1 MSVIVKDNR
10 IMGIKSG
17 YVAPAE
23 GQELVDLKNHTLMP
37 GLMDMHSHVDMI
49 VDAEYYTNNF
59 FKDDA
64 DQALRATKFSEDL
77 LMAGFTTVRNLG
89 GTVSLNIRD
98 AVNAGY
104 IPGPRIY
111 AAGLGISTTGGHL
124 DYTNGLNKQLSHLFG
139 PPGPV
144 IGIVDGPYAAR
155 QAIRQ
160 RYKDGSDVIKLA
172 VTGGVLNMAKSA
184 DNPQFMA
191 DELEAIM
198 EAANDYNFV
207 VAVHAH
213 GAENTFRNVRLA
225 KYNLDVM
232 DEMAGKITLSDF
244 GGGLGTMKLCRHAT
258 ELDEV
263 RKMTEFLSPE
273 NIKFT
278 MLDRNETFALEPS
291 LKPLGDK
298 VAGGIH
304 FPEDRFGDAHQFC
317 AELTQY
323 LKNNGA
329 QFLFNTTVKN
339 MTTKGGHVNQID
351 TEQGSLSADAFILA
365 AGSYSPIIANKV
377 GIKIP
382 VKPCK
387 GYSLTLE
394 LDGWTGAPKIPVIDH
409 SQHAVVTPLG
419 NKIRVAG
426 TAEFNGYN
434 ISLHEGRLQNLFD
447 LLGDIFPESTPYINE
462 ANTTK
467 WTGLRPVS
475 ASGVPIISQ
484 TKVKNLYL
492 NTGHG
497 HLGWTTAAA
506 SGKALSD
513 LMCGKEAGI
522 KLSDY
527 SL

>member
-1 MSVIVKDNR
+1 MKITIIGSGLLGLSTAYHLMQEGHQVTIV
-10 IMGIKSG
+10 
-17 YVAPAE
+17 E
-23 GQELVDLKNHTLMP
+23 
-37 GLMDMHSHVDMI
+37 
-49 VDAEYYTNNF
+49 
-59 FKDDA
+59 
-64 DQALRATKFSEDL
+64 
-77 LMAGFTTVRNLG
+77 
-89 GTVSLNIRD
+89 
-98 AVNAGY
+98 
-104 IPGPRIY
+104 
-111 AAGLGISTTGGHL
+111 
-124 DYTNGLNKQLSHLFG
+124 
-139 PPGPV
+139 
-144 IGIVDGPYAAR
+144 R
-155 QAIRQ
+155 QA
-160 RYKDGSDVIKLA
+160 DSALETSFANGGLLTPSLCEPWNA
-172 VTGGVLNMAKSA
+172 PGVLFEMLKYIGREDSPLLLRPKALPSLILWGLSFLRNSTRSRY
-184 DNPQFMA
+184 
-191 DELEAIM
+191 EES
-198 EAANDYNFV
+198 
-207 VAVHAH
+207 
-213 GAENTFRNVRLA
+213 TFRNVRLA

-232 DEMAGKITLSDF
+232 DEMTGKISLSDF
-244 GGGLGTMKLCRHAT
+244 AGGLGTMKVCRHAT

-263 RKMTEFLSPE
+263 RKMAEFLSPE
-273 NIKFT
+273 NIKFK

-304 FPEDRFGDAHQFC
+304 FPEDRFGDAHQYC

-329 QFLFNTTVKN
+329 QFLFNTTVIN
-339 MTTKGGHVNQID
+339 MTSKGGCVTQID

-377 GIKIP
+377 GINIP

-394 LDGWTGAPKIPVIDH
+394 FDGWTSAPKIPVIDH
-409 SQHAVVTPLG
+409 SLHAVVTPLG

-426 TAEFNGYN
+426 TAEFNGYDT
-434 ISLHEGRLQNLFD
+434 SLHEGRLQNLFD
-447 LLGDIFPESTPYINE
+447 LLGNIFPESIPYINE
-462 ANTTK
+462 ATTTK

-513 LMCGKEAGI
+513 LICGKETGI
-522 KLSDY
+522 ELSDY

>member
-1 MSVIVKDNR
+1 MKIT
-10 IMGIKSG
+10 IIGSG
-17 YVAPAE
+17 LLGLSTAYHLMQEGHQVTFVERQADSALETSFANGGLLTPSLCEPWNAPGVLFE
-23 GQELVDLKNHTLMP
+23 MLK
-37 GLMDMHSHVDMI
+37 MI
-49 VDAEYYTNNF
+49 G
-59 FKDDA
+59 
-64 DQALRATKFSEDL
+64 REDSPL
-77 LMAGFTTVRNLG
+77 LMRPKALPSLIFWGLSFLRN
-89 GTVSLNIRD
+89 S
-98 AVNAGY
+98 
-104 IPGPRIY
+104 
-111 AAGLGISTTGGHL
+111 
-124 DYTNGLNKQLSHLFG
+124 
-139 PPGPV
+139 
-144 IGIVDGPYAAR
+144 AR
-155 QAIRQ
+155 H
-160 RYKDGSDVIKLA
+160 RYEESV
-172 VTGGVLNMAKSA
+172 
-184 DNPQFMA
+184 
-191 DELEAIM
+191 
-198 EAANDYNFV
+198 
-207 VAVHAH
+207 
-213 GAENTFRNVRLA
+213 FRNTRLA

-232 DEMAGKITLSDF
+232 DEMAGQIPLSDL
-244 GGGLGTMKLCRHAT
+244 GGGLGTMKVCRQAA

-263 RKMTEFLSPE
+263 RKMAEFLSPE
-273 NIKFT
+273 NIKFK
-278 MLDRNETFALEPS
+278 MLDKKETFALEPS

-304 FPEDRFGDAHQFC
+304 FPGDRFGDAHQFC

-329 QFLFNTTVKN
+329 QFIFDTTVIN
-339 MTTKGGHVNQID
+339 MTTKGGRVSQIETD
-351 TEQGSLSADAFILA
+351 QGSLNADAFIIA
-365 AGSYSPIIANKV
+365 AGSYSPIIGNKA

-394 LDGWTGAPKIPVIDH
+394 LDGWTGTPKIPVIDH
-409 SQHAVVTPLG
+409 SLHAVVAPLG

-426 TAEFNGYN
+426 TAEFNGYD
-434 ISLHEGRLQNLFD
+434 ISLHGGRLQNLFD
-447 LLGDIFPESTPYINE
+447 LLGNIFPESTPYINKD
-462 ANTTK
+462 TTTE

-513 LMCGKEAGI
+513 LICGKEAGI

>member
-1 MSVIVKDNR
+1 MKIAIIGSGLLGLSTAYHLMQEGHQVTIV
-10 IMGIKSG
+10 
-17 YVAPAE
+17 E
-23 GQELVDLKNHTLMP
+23 
-37 GLMDMHSHVDMI
+37 
-49 VDAEYYTNNF
+49 
-59 FKDDA
+59 
-64 DQALRATKFSEDL
+64 
-77 LMAGFTTVRNLG
+77 
-89 GTVSLNIRD
+89 
-98 AVNAGY
+98 
-104 IPGPRIY
+104 
-111 AAGLGISTTGGHL
+111 
-124 DYTNGLNKQLSHLFG
+124 
-139 PPGPV
+139 
-144 IGIVDGPYAAR
+144 R
-155 QAIRQ
+155 QA
-160 RYKDGSDVIKLA
+160 DSALETSFANGGLLTPSLCEPWNA
-172 VTGGVLNMAKSA
+172 PGVLFEMLKWIGREDSPLLLRPKALPSLILWGLSFLRNST
-184 DNPQFMA
+184 PSRY
-191 DELEAIM
+191 EES
-198 EAANDYNFV
+198 
-207 VAVHAH
+207 
-213 GAENTFRNVRLA
+213 TFRNVRLA

-263 RKMTEFLSPE
+263 RKMAEFLSPE

-304 FPEDRFGDAHQFC
+304 FPEDRFGDAHQYC

-323 LKNNGA
+323 LKNNGV
-329 QFLFNTTVKN
+329 QFLFNTTVTN
-339 MTTKGGHVNQID
+339 MTSKDGRVTQID
-351 TEQGSLSADAFILA
+351 SEQGSLSADAFILA
-365 AGSYSPIIANKV
+365 AGCYSPIIANKAGV
-377 GIKIP
+377 KIP

-394 LDGWTGAPKIPVIDH
+394 LEGWAGAPKIPVIDH
-409 SQHAVVTPLG
+409 SLHAVVAPLG

-426 TAEFNGYN
+426 TAEFNGFDT
-434 ISLHEGRLQNLFD
+434 SLHEGRLQNLFD
-447 LLGDIFPESTPYINE
+447 LLANIFPESTPYVN
-462 ANTTK
+462 AATTAK

-513 LMCGKEAGI
+513 LICGKEAGI
-522 KLSDY
+522 ELADY

>member
-1 MSVIVKDNR
+1 MKVTIIGSGLLGLSSAYHLMQEGHQVTIV
-10 IMGIKSG
+10 
-17 YVAPAE
+17 E
-23 GQELVDLKNHTLMP
+23 
-37 GLMDMHSHVDMI
+37 
-49 VDAEYYTNNF
+49 
-59 FKDDA
+59 
-64 DQALRATKFSEDL
+64 
-77 LMAGFTTVRNLG
+77 
-89 GTVSLNIRD
+89 
-98 AVNAGY
+98 
-104 IPGPRIY
+104 
-111 AAGLGISTTGGHL
+111 
-124 DYTNGLNKQLSHLFG
+124 
-139 PPGPV
+139 
-144 IGIVDGPYAAR
+144 R
-155 QAIRQ
+155 QA
-160 RYKDGSDVIKLA
+160 DSALETSFANGGLLTPSLCEPWNA
-172 VTGGVLNMAKSA
+172 PGVLFEMLKMIGREDSPLLLRPKALPSLIFWGLSFLRNSSRSRY
-184 DNPQFMA
+184 
-191 DELEAIM
+191 E
-198 EAANDYNFV
+198 
-207 VAVHAH
+207 
-213 GAENTFRNVRLA
+213 ENVFRNTRLA

-232 DEMAGKITLSDF
+232 DDMADKIPLSDL
-244 GGGLGTMKLCRHAT
+244 GGGLGTMKVCRQVA

-263 RKMTEFLSPE
+263 RKMAEFLSPE
-273 NIKFT
+273 KIKFK
-278 MLDRNETFALEPS
+278 MLDQNETFALEPS

-304 FPEDRFGDAHQFC
+304 FPVDRFGDAHQFC

-329 QFLFNTTVKN
+329 QFLFNTTVIN
-339 MTTKGGHVNQID
+339 MTAKGGRVSQID
-351 TEQGSLSADAFILA
+351 TDQGSLSADAFILA
-365 AGSYSPIIANKV
+365 AGSYSPIIANKAGV
-377 GIKIP
+377 KIP

-409 SQHAVVTPLG
+409 SLHAVVAPLG

-426 TAEFNGYN
+426 TAEFNGYDT
-434 ISLHEGRLQNLFD
+434 SLHEGRLQNLFD

-462 ANTTK
+462 ATTTK

-513 LMCGKEAGI
+513 LMCGNEAGI

-527 SL
+527 YL